1 MGVGVGRTSL
11 SACYIIYSFLLP
23 TISSVR
29 HVFELKGCA
38 KKKKEF
44 HYEETFLIINLLTR
58 SDLPPSFIHFYKT
71 VLAHSIS
78 KARRPQRM

>member
-38 KKKKEF
+38 KKKKF
-44 HYEETFLIINLLTR
+44 FTMKKLF
-58 SDLPPSFIHFYKT
+58 
-71 VLAHSIS
+71 
-78 KARRPQRM
+78 